1 MSISLNYIPA
11 RNIQH
16 AIVKNNLP
24 FLAAIGYS
32 EKALAKSS
40 VRIETLNLVKAT
52 HDAPSVFFCVNAYA
66 HLLNA
71 VSYRPNSMVM
81 LAGQPKGWLVS
92 FTTSSLNP
100 VSVTTPLEIETS
112 GGDSYDNV
120 KEIIIMMAIP
130 TQTHPKF
137 IFLAV
142 KRSDTAAKPCR
153 IETSAPNERAARLSL
168 ARDYVLLF
176 AGHIPAKA
184 VAHV

>member
-16 AIVKNNLP
+16 VIVKNNLP
-24 FLAAIGYS
+24 LLAAIGYS

-40 VRIETLNLVKAT
+40 VRIGVLNIVKAT
-52 HDAPSVFFCVNAYA
+52 HDAPSVFFCVHAYA

-71 VSYRPNSMVM
+71 VLYRAYSMV
-81 LAGQPKGWLVS
+81 AAAEQPQGWLVS
-92 FTTSSLNP
+92 FTTSNANST
-100 VSVTTPLEIETS
+100 VVTTPEIGVS
-112 GGDSYDNV
+112 RGDSYDNV

-130 TQTHPKF
+130 TQTHSKF

-142 KRSDTAAKPCR
+142 KRSDIAAKPCR
-153 IETSAPNERAARLSL
+153 IETSAPNERTARLSL

>member
-1 MSISLNYIPA
+1 MAISLNYIPA

-16 AIVKNNLP
+16 VIVKNNLP
-24 FLAAIGYS
+24 LLAAIGYS

-40 VRIETLNLVKAT
+40 VRICTLNLLTAT
-52 HDAPSVFFCVNAYA
+52 HDAPSVFFCVYAYA
-66 HLLNA
+66 YLLNA
-71 VSYRPNSMVM
+71 VLYRAESMV
-81 LAGQPKGWLVS
+81 ASVEQPKGWLGSVN
-92 FTTSSLNP
+92 SSSANSAD
-100 VSVTTPLEIETS
+100 VITPLEICTS
-112 GGDSYDNV
+112 GDDSFD
-120 KEIIIMMAIP
+120 KLTEIIIMMAIP
-130 TQTHPKF
+130 TQTHSKF

-153 IETSAPNERAARLSL
+153 IETSAPNERTARLSL

>member
-1 MSISLNYIPA
+1 MSISLNYTPA

-16 AIVKNNLP
+16 VIVKNNLP

-40 VRIETLNLVKAT
+40 VRFRSLNLQTAT
-52 HDAPSVFFCVNAYA
+52 HDAPCVFFCVYAYA
-66 HLLNA
+66 YLLNT
-71 VSYRPNSMVM
+71 VLYRSESMVA
-81 LAGQPKGWLVS
+81 LAGQPSGWLVS
-92 FTTSSLNP
+92 VCTSTANP
-100 VSVTTPLEIETS
+100 VNVTTPNEFRS
-112 GGDSYDNV
+112 SRGDSEL
-120 KEIIIMMAIP
+120 KQTEIIFMMAIP
-130 TQTHPKF
+130 TQTHSKF

-142 KRSDTAAKPCR
+142 KRSDIVAKPCR
-153 IETSAPNERAARLSL
+153 IETSAPNERTARLSL